1 MINVIY
7 IELPI
12 EKISHLTRPEFVN
25 GQEQKFHD
33 RLSQSI
39 SKNGMLDPVF
49 IYHQHSNY
57 KDQLKVIVGNNRMVV
72 AKELGIKIIPA
83 IVVQF
88 NAENSDLKGKVLN
101 SDDEIKQLF
110 HVPHKVEVR
119 RHKEEGWIDQ
129 VTPCGFRK
137 DYSLYQGCF
146 KI

>member
-83 IVVQF
+83 IIVQF
-88 NAENSDLKGKVLN
+88 DVENSNLKGKVLN

-137 DYSLYQGCF
+137 DYFSYQ
-146 KI
+146 

>member
-7 IELPI
+7 IKLPI
-12 EKISHLTRPEFVN
+12 EKISYLTRPEFIN
-25 GQEQKFHD
+25 GQEQRFHT

-39 SKNGMLDPVF
+39 SKHGMLDPVF
-49 IYHQHSNY
+49 IYHQHSNF
-57 KDQLKVIVGNNRMVV
+57 KDQLKIIVGNNRMVV

-101 SDDEIKQLF
+101 SDDEIKRLF
-110 HVPHKVEVR
+110 HVPHEVDVR

-129 VTPCGFRK
+129 IVPYGFRK

>member
-49 IYHQHSNY
+49 IYHQHSNF

-72 AKELGIKIIPA
+72 AKELGIKTIPTII
-83 IVVQF
+83 VQF
-88 NAENSDLKGKVLN
+88 DVENSNLKGKVLN

-119 RHKEEGWIDQ
+119 RHEEGWIDQ

>member
-1 MINVIY
+1 VINVIY

>member
-12 EKISHLTRPEFVN
+12 EKISHLTRPEFIN

-33 RLSQSI
+33 KLLQSI

-49 IYHQHSNY
+49 IYHQHSGF
-57 KDQLKVIVGNNRMVV
+57 KDQLKVIVGNNRMVI

-83 IVVQF
+83 IVIQF
-88 NAENSDLKGKVLN
+88 DAENSDLKGKVLN
-101 SDDEIKQLF
+101 SDDEIKKLF
-110 HVPHKVEVR
+110 RVPHEVEVR

-129 VTPCGFRK
+129 VTPYGFKK
-137 DYSLYQGCF
+137 DYSLYQ
-146 KI
+146 